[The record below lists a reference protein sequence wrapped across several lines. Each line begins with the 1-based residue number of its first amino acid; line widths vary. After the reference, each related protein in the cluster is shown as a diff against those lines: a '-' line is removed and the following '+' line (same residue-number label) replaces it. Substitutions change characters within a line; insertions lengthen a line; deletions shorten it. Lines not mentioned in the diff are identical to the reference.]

1 MNNTC
6 THMDVHLHIH
16 MPMSIGKP
24 HADLSSFACIDKMH
38 KEAACSTDQ
47 AMYRFPA
54 NKRYYE
60 GMNM

>member
-16 MPMSIGKP
+16 IPMSIGKTY
-24 HADLSSFACIDKMH
+24 ADLSSFACIGEMNK
-38 KEAACSTDQ
+38 KAACCPDQ

-54 NKRYYE
+54 NKRYRE
-60 GMNM
+60 AMNM